1 MAKPKL
7 MFDRLYSGDV
17 SFDDIL
23 SELSDRD
30 HAFWNSIEEESDRGF
45 AICASCHFENL
56 LERCLSC
63 YFRDRKRSKDI
74 LGGVASAATARAKL
88 SNVLGILDDFHYS
101 QMIRLFEIRNAFAHD
116 IMTDFVNAKIAGL
129 GDRFVSLRFEG
140 NTDFILEMPT
150 ENPQSAH
157 RQKFSFICMT
167 MSIELQWREIDVLKY
182 SQNLES
188 LQDDGGTIPFLDYNE
203 NASS

>member
-1 MAKPKL
+1 MLFGTASKKKVIADLLFAPHVTS
-7 MFDRLYSGDV
+7 R
-17 SFDDIL
+17 I
-23 SELSDRD
+23 
-30 HAFWNSIEEESDRGF
+30 FWNDAFRATFETGRG
-45 AICASCHFENL
+45 
-56 LERCLSC
+56 
-63 YFRDRKRSKDI
+63 
-74 LGGVASAATARAKL
+74 
-88 SNVLGILDDFHYS
+88 

-116 IMTDFVNAKIAGL
+116 IMTDFLNPKIAGL
-129 GDRFVSLRFEG
+129 VDRFVSLRFEG